1 MATFSHLVAFESR
14 WYRMKFLWRLY
25 VREHSKVFMNP
36 KWSWLQSPAAP
47 AEPGV
52 CARRSLISYTGSCV
66 WYLICWLCSS
76 QSRVLFN
83 LLSQRRRKCRGG
95 WVSKGRPSPQN
106 ALEWSEEMLT
116 GRVEG
121 AATLWLGV
129 ASHLLD
135 HVGTP
140 LPSLRSSDSKLPWN
154 PSIVDEFRLVCFFI

>member
-25 VREHSKVFMNP
+25 VRECAKVFMNP
-36 KWSWLQSPAAP
+36 KWSRLQSPGAP

-52 CARRSLISYTGSCV
+52 CARRSLISHTGSCV
-66 WYLICWLCSS
+66 WYLICWLYSS
-76 QSRVLFN
+76 QSWVLFN
-83 LLSQRRRKCRGG
+83 PLSHSRRKCRRA
-95 WVSKGRPSPQN
+95 WVSKGKPSHKN

-140 LPSLRSSDSKLPWN
+140 LTSLRASLLLNYPEI
-154 PSIVDEFRLVCFFI
+154 PEL